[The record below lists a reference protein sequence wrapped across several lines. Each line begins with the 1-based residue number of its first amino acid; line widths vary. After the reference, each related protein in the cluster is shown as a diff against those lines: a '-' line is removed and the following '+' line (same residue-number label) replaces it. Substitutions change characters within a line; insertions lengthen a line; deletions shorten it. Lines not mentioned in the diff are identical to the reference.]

1 MTEIHQVIHKVVP
14 VVRVVLDWYGQNKQ
28 LYTLQESVHD
38 LQLSIN
44 WLLLAVKEIP
54 QPADELVQGGQPMG
68 RPPMITTPTLISAQ
82 EHYNY
87 AKAELSDAHKQLE
100 QFVATNALPETT
112 SRKILV
118 AGDRLME
125 SIFNINLAMQYYEQP
140 TSFRVV

>member
-1 MTEIHQVIHKVVP
+1 MTELHQVIHKVVP

-44 WLLLAVKEIP
+44 WLLLAVKELP
-54 QPADELVQGGQPMG
+54 EHDNELVQGGQPMS
-68 RPPMITTPTLISAQ
+68 RPPMITTPTMISAQ
-82 EHYNY
+82 DHYNY
-87 AKAELSDAHKQLE
+87 AKAELADAHKLLE
-100 QFVATNALPETT
+100 QYVNSNTLPQTTNH
-112 SRKILV
+112 KIMV

-125 SIFNINLAMQYYEQP
+125 SIFNINLAIQYYEQP